1 MTGTDLGNTEWDGKC
16 WTVTNII
23 EEPVTGYHYRCQAD
37 AQAVAQPLG
46 LVALRVYCATKCTHP
61 APPICCHCG
70 DPITGDWMSNIPR
83 PGQESVPIRFRHFD
97 RRACLHEL
105 PLLPLLQDVT
115 G

>member
-1 MTGTDLGNTEWDGKC
+1 VTGTDLGNTEWDGKC
-16 WTVTNII
+16 WTVTNAI

-70 DPITGDWMSNIPR
+70 DPITGDWMSNIPL
-83 PGQESVPIRFRHFD
+83 PGQESVPIKFRHFD

-105 PLLPLLQDVT
+105 PLLQDVT